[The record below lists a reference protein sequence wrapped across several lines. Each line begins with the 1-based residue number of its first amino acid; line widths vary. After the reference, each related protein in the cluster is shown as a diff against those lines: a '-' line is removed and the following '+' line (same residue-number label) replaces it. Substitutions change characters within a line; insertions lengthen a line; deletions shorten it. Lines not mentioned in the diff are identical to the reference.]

1 MSRKESWGSI
11 LIKEMKQS
19 YFKNENDYRDYV
31 ILRIVADSKNP
42 LGSWNLKEKL
52 AEYDI
57 EVSVASIGRF
67 LKILDQRGY
76 TELYKNQGRVIS
88 EAGLEYLHAIEE
100 ELNRFTIE
108 KEFLEA
114 SKPKNQEEL
123 LKLMHAR
130 IVIEVE
136 TARLAALNA
145 TDEDIKRIEHSFQ
158 EHCAHVSQN
167 LQLTE
172 VGCHFHELIA
182 QASQNRFLSAALK
195 LLIHEEI
202 EMEKK
207 FPFLKTNSQGEH
219 YIKDHKE
226 ILEAIKSKDANQ
238 AMVIMES
245 HMKKLIQAI
254 EDSFKEVTKNNY

>member
-1 MSRKESWGSI
+1 M
-11 LIKEMKQS
+11 EMKQS
-19 YFKNENDYRDYV
+19 YFKNENDYRDYI
-31 ILRIVADSKNP
+31 ILKILVDSKNP

-67 LKILDQRGY
+67 LKILDQRGF
-76 TELYKNQGRVIS
+76 TKPYKNQGRVIS
-88 EAGLEYLHAIEE
+88 EEGIVFLHAIEE

-136 TARLAALNA
+136 TARLAALYA
-145 TDEDIKRIEHSFQ
+145 TPENIKQIELSFQ

-172 VGCHFHELIA
+172 VGCHFHELVA

-202 EMEKK
+202 EMEKT

-219 YIKDHKE
+219 YIQDHKE
-226 ILEAIKSKDANQ
+226 ILEAIKSRDTDKATK
-238 AMVIMES
+238 IMES
-245 HMKKLIQAI
+245 HMRKLIQAI
-254 EDSFKEVTKNNY
+254 EDSFKEVTKSIR